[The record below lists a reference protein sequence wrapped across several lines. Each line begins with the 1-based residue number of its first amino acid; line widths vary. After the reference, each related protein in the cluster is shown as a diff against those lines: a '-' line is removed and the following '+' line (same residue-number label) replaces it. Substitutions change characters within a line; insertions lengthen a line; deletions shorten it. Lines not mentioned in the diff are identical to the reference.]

1 MSLMSVTQQFRKVV
15 LTEFQQ
21 FCENA
26 GFGDTEM
33 LAQMCAEYLKTPPS
47 AKESPREEPVK
58 VKKGRGKKKAPEESC
73 DFCRMPEPNTEK
85 CLARSFAKG
94 LGYQCTRKHS
104 DGDYCKM
111 HAKQFVEHDEPAF
124 GRIDQPRTLMKHD
137 GNGECGWKHFN
148 DSGNGTENV
157 DQETVGVGT
166 TPTVVESQAPV
177 VEEHQET
184 NESVV
189 EEPLVITEP
198 VAEEQPVVETRTTT
212 APAEVVV
219 ENVLEG
225 IVNAVVEENQAVVE
239 EEEKPA
245 VVEENQ
251 AVVEDEKPA
260 VVEEEKP
267 VVVKEEPAVVKEEP
281 AVVKED
287 KKSVVV
293 EKEPTVVEAVIGDN
307 GSVTEDM
314 TDEEED
320 LDVDLDAN
328 PTVAPVIKEGKY
340 KGMKFQFVFGEEVI
354 IQKVSK
360 KHGVTHCGTMDPDDE
375 DVMFTEEYQ
384 MAFDTMVDEE
394 FEDDD
399 KIYWIE

>member
-1 MSLMSVTQQFRKVV
+1 MSVTQQFRKVV

-94 LGYQCTRKHS
+94 LGYQCTRQHT

-111 HAKQFVEHDEPAF
+111 HAKQFVEYGNTAF
-124 GRIDQPRTLMKHD
+124 GRIDEPRKLMRND
-137 GNGECGWKHFN
+137 GKGVRGESGWTHFN

-225 IVNAVVEENQAVVE
+225 IVNAVVEENSVVVKE
-239 EEEKPA
+239 KQEVVEEKPA
-245 VVEENQ
+245 VAEV
-251 AVVEDEKPA
+251 
-260 VVEEEKP
+260 
-267 VVVKEEPAVVKEEP
+267 EPAVAEVEP
-281 AVVKED
+281 A
-287 KKSVVV
+287 VV

-340 KGMKFQFVFGEEVI
+340 KGLKFQFVFGEEEVI

-360 KHGVTHCGTMDPDDE
+360 KLGVTHCGTMDPDDE